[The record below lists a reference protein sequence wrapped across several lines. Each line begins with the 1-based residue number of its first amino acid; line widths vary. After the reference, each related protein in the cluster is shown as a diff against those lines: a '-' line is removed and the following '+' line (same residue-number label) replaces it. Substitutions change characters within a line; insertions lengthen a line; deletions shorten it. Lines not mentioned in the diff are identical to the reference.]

1 MVCVR
6 FSYVSVQRKI
16 SFSFHYLPF
25 PPWAVQI
32 CLILQYRAELYR
44 LCCVTKLDSVK
55 RTAKRKRIKA
65 SALQREPLNSTM
77 QTLSAVFIS
86 SRTENRRLTAGS
98 PTSLMFCRV
107 QSYFCQ
113 ESYNGTDIHFIAIL
127 KMTSRQTYVANQT
140 FLALFPLWVRVS
152 CGMRIWII

>member
-6 FSYVSVQRKI
+6 FSSFSVLRKI
-16 SFSFHYLPF
+16 SLSFHYLPS

-32 CLILQYRAELYR
+32 CLFLQYCAELYR
-44 LCCVTKLDSVK
+44 LCCVTKLDSVN

-65 SALQREPLNSTM
+65 SALQREPLNSTI

-86 SRTENRRLTAGS
+86 SRTENRWLTAGP
-98 PTSLMFCRV
+98 PTLLMFCRV

-113 ESYNGTDIHFIAIL
+113 ESYNGTDINLIAIL
-127 KMTSRQTYVANQT
+127 KMTSHQTYVANQT
-140 FLALFPLWVRVS
+140 FLALFPLWVRES
-152 CGMRIWII
+152 CGMRIWIV